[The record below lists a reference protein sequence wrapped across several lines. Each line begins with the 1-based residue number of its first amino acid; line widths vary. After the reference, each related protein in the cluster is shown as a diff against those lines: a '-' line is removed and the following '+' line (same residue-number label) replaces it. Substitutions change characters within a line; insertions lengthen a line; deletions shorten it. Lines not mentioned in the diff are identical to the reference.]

1 LEDSHAGVRSAHA
14 AGCMTVMIPDL
25 LVADDEMRERAL
37 VVTSLLDVRP
47 LL

>member
-1 LEDSHAGVRSAHA
+1 
-14 AGCMTVMIPDL
+14 L

-37 VVTSLLDVRP
+37 VVASLLDVRP